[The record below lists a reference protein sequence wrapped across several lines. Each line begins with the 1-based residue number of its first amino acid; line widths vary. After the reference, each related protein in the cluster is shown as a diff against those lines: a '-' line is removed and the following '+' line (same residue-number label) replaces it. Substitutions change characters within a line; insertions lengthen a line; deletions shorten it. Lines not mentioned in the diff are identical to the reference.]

1 MENDR
6 FQNPVGIGGWLLIP
20 LGMFIM
26 TIGRGLLGLLR
37 LRRHDFEVSDVIMVL
52 FAIWSL
58 RCVYLILKGSPK
70 VRYACTNYFLVCA
83 VLGLLNLYLV
93 LNLCLVGVTG
103 ESGFQIDPLSLVSTV
118 WASVWA
124 VYFLKSKRVVN
135 TFPESGTDVLKE
147 RSRDPETE
155 MDVSK
160 LLIRRFAARVTDMA
174 VVLLVMLCI
183 ITSQGLFREDDFWF
197 TVICVVGC
205 FSFWGVIVGF
215 VVMDCIVYPLF
226 RQTLGKW
233 LFGLRVVTEE
243 GGNLTRRQ
251 CMFRSG
257 NRLYYLAWPVL
268 LVTPLTYGA
277 LSVHYSLLHLWLWFL
292 FMVIMVVC
300 YQCYKVFTTGRT
312 SYDAV
317 YGTSVVG
324 ESLSGRHLG
333 RRLAV
338 IVGLVALLVFALFR

>member
-26 TIGRGLLGLLR
+26 MIGQGLLEIRR
-37 LRRHDFEVSDVIMVL
+37 LGRHDFEVSDVITIVITVWVSIL
-52 FAIWSL
+52 SL
-58 RCVYLILKGSPK
+58 RCVYLILKRSPR
-70 VRYACTNYFLVCA
+70 VRYACATYFIVCA
-83 VLGLLNLYLV
+83 IFGLLD
-93 LNLCLVGVTG
+93 LCLVGVTG
-103 ESGFQIDPLSLVSTV
+103 ESGFQIDPSSLVSTV
-118 WASVWA
+118 WFSVWA
-124 VYFLKSKRVVN
+124 VYFLKSKRVAN
-135 TFPESGTDVLKE
+135 TFPGSGADVLKE

-155 MDVSK
+155 MDVST
-160 LLIRRFAARVTDMA
+160 LLIRRFAARVTDMTA
-174 VVLLVMLCI
+174 VLLVMSCS
-183 ITSQGLFREDDFWF
+183 ITSQGLFREEDFCF

-205 FSFWGVIVGF
+205 FSVWGVIVDF

-257 NRLYYLAWPVL
+257 NRLYYLSWPVL
-268 LVTPLTYGA
+268 FLTPFAYG
-277 LSVHYSLLHLWLWFL
+277 HYPLLPLWLWFL
-292 FMVIMVVC
+292 FMLIMVIC
-300 YQCYKVFTTGRT
+300 YQCYKVFATGRT

-317 YGTSVVG
+317 YGTFIVG
-324 ESLSGRHLG
+324 ESLSGRHFG

-338 IVGLVALLVFALFR
+338 AAGLVVLLAFALFR

>member
-26 TIGRGLLGLLR
+26 TIGRGLLGLRGLVF
-37 LRRHDFEVSDVIMVL
+37 HEFEVFDVIAVL

-58 RCVYLILKGSPK
+58 LCVYLILKRSPK
-70 VRYACTNYFLVCA
+70 VRYACANYFLVC
-83 VLGLLNLYLV
+83 VVFGLLNLCLV
-93 LNLCLVGVTG
+93 GVLGLLNLCLVGVTG

-118 WASVWA
+118 VSTVWSSVWA
-124 VYFLKSKRVVN
+124 VYFLKSKRVAN
-135 TFPESGTDVLKE
+135 TFPGSGTEVLKK

-183 ITSQGLFREDDFWF
+183 ITSQGLFREEDFWF
-197 TVICVVGC
+197 TVICVVGDFFFC
-205 FSFWGVIVGF
+205 GVIVNF

-226 RQTLGKW
+226 RRTLGKW

-243 GGNLTRRQ
+243 GENLTRRQ

-268 LVTPLTYGA
+268 LVTPLAYGA
-277 LSVHYSLLHLWLWFL
+277 PSVHYSLLHLWLWFL
-292 FMVIMVVC
+292 FMVFMVVVRF
-300 YQCYKVFTTGRT
+300 YDRFT
-312 SYDAV
+312 
-317 YGTSVVG
+317 
-324 ESLSGRHLG
+324 LSS
-333 RRLAV
+333 
-338 IVGLVALLVFALFR
+338 